1 MSKARQHWRRRANPS
16 FYMITNEE
24 VVDNRR
30 HSSNVDPDRI
40 LGDFTNLSEQSDGSK
55 DRNNFIRSSEPHL
68 SKSNE
73 LIKFESEN
81 SLDQSKLPK
90 YMPHSDTTTTLANR
104 NEGTESEQLT
114 LPKHSL
120 SSSQINYSTN
130 NQKNDNSNNITSI
143 DPPLSNASQE
153 LLTFVSNTENCN
165 VNKSIQDNSGCTNSN
180 TNQQTEPSQAKW
192 NISHNFLTHTPSRV
206 HFTFSKSID
215 VDDEN
220 QTSFRGL
227 FNKTFRP
234 NLRRAVSEVKD
245 VYNPDDTEGS
255 LTEQQPQQ
263 QQQQHHSHRI
273 QNKFHRHL
281 QQQLHNIKLISH
293 SASRSHQQSTLQLNS
308 HAVANQP
315 YLQPY
320 RLNEF
325 TNTFEQVYNTPQK
338 FDSSILEIP
347 VDMYSESKS
356 DDAFSKINW
365 PSCDFSQMDS
375 EHSINSGRIHEMK
388 VSDTYRERD
397 SLLNRNIINNNETNT
412 TVHSMPQRT
421 NRLNAVRRM
430 NTTATEQHRP
440 FSNIDRFNFRKQ
452 TKQQP
457 SSSKTENNASIN
469 KKYTHGTLSQD
480 NINAPAS
487 KLLDS
492 SSLEFGSDSMQSR
505 PVAATTLY
513 RSSSSGTR
521 NPEYIND
528 IEFEQSSIRT
538 GVGVSNSPTTL
549 ADKSTVTS
557 NVNSYTMG
565 ILQNN
570 ATSPTST
577 TTVITSLANGTVNE
591 PTVDLLKQSTSS
603 YLKEQ
608 FQAFFQPSDNKL
620 AMKLFGSKNALL
632 KEKRRQVQQGKW
644 VIHPCSNFR
653 FYWDLLMLM
662 LLIANLIILP
672 VAISFFNDDL
682 SIHWIIFN
690 SISDVVFIAD
700 IAVKF
705 RTGIVTNDYADEII
719 LNPKEIARHYLKSWF
734 VLDFISSIPMDYMYL
749 IFNKKDHY
757 NQFFSAGRTL
767 RILRLAKL
775 LSMLRLLR
783 LTRLVR
789 YVSQW
794 EEFLNIASKFMGIF
808 NLVLLM
814 LLLGHWNACLQ
825 YLIPMLM
832 DFPPDSW
839 VKRCKLENA
848 DWFQQYTWALFKAM
862 SHMLSIGYGRFPP
875 TSIGEAWITIVSMM
889 SGATCYA
896 LFVGHAAA
904 LIQSFDTSKRLYRE
918 KFKQVEEYMA
928 YRKLPRAL
936 RQRIANYYEHRYQGK
951 MFDEAQILN
960 EFSECLREQV
970 INYNC
975 RALVAAVPFFTYADQ
990 DFVSEVV
997 TKLKFEVFQP
1007 GDLIIKEGTIGN
1019 KMYFIQEGIVDI
1031 ITKDGEVATSLS
1043 DGSYFG
1049 EITLLTNTRRT
1060 ASVKAV
1066 VYSNLYSLDRE
1077 SFLSVLENYPLMRR
1091 TMESVAAERLN
1102 KIGQNPSIVS
1112 NREDLK
1118 EDLSLVKEIVSSAV
1132 TPEDSSSGPET
1143 ENEENQAHLNIKQL
1157 LKFRKRK
1164 STNRNKLF
1172 DNTVTK
1178 LSQANEEDETS
1189 LDNERKSSF
1198 IEITSV
1204 DKLKLP
1210 KFMRQKRSSSNFLT
1224 HPSQNLLNLSKSKIL
1239 QDSCS
1244 ERKTNKNG
1252 KSDSQPPENI
1262 LNSLNSS
1269 VTNVTN
1275 LQSSDLSPKC
1285 TTISITNYSN
1295 TEDTDNNNNIISSN
1309 TDSTQR
1315 PSSSEISNVDS
1326 SKH

>member
-1 MSKARQHWRRRANPS
+1 MSKAAKQHWRRRGNPS
-16 FYMITNEE
+16 FYMITNE
-24 VVDNRR
+24 DDD
-30 HSSNVDPDRI
+30 SQ
-40 LGDFTNLSEQSDGSK
+40 LK
-55 DRNNFIRSSEPHL
+55 L
-68 SKSNE
+68 SKVGEDKTLSQSFNMLNE
-73 LIKFESEN
+73 ASKEDKKMSVQNSEYDLKNTGELTQSESKT
-81 SLDQSKLPK
+81 SIDQSKSLK
-90 YMPHSDTTTTLANR
+90 QLQHSHTTSPITNQI
-104 NEGTESEQLT
+104 EGSER
-114 LPKHSL
+114 KI
-120 SSSQINYSTN
+120 SSSIKLSNSSDQICISDN
-130 NQKNDNSNNITSI
+130 NKNNNSSCFNDYPLKNTSLELPINDNNNEQYDVNRSDQDVITANK
-143 DPPLSNASQE
+143 PLQQSQ
-153 LLTFVSNTENCN
+153 
-165 VNKSIQDNSGCTNSN
+165 K
-180 TNQQTEPSQAKW
+180 KW
-192 NISHNFLTHTPSRV
+192 DSSRNFISHTPNRV
-206 HFTFSKSID
+206 HFNFSKSID
-215 VDDEN
+215 VDDDN
-220 QTSFRGL
+220 HTLLRGL
-227 FNKTFRP
+227 FNRAFRP

-245 VYNPDDTEGS
+245 VYNPEDTEISIAGN
-255 LTEQQPQQ
+255 TQQRHNHHTHRNQAQNKPHRHTHQQ
-263 QQQQHHSHRI
+263 NPHPRQQFKSPLQSASHSH
-273 QNKFHRHL
+273 QHSST
-281 QQQLHNIKLISH
+281 QLHAYN
-293 SASRSHQQSTLQLNS
+293 
-308 HAVANQP
+308 VANQP
-315 YLQPY
+315 YQQPY

-325 TNTFEQVYNTPQK
+325 TNRLEQVYNSPRQ

-347 VDMYSESKS
+347 VDIYGDVV
-356 DDAFSKINW
+356 DDVYPRINW
-365 PSCDFSQMDS
+365 PSCDFTRMDS
-375 EHSINSGRIHEMK
+375 EHSLHSTRIHE
-388 VSDTYRERD
+388 
-397 SLLNRNIINNNETNT
+397 SLTNETNKERDLLLGRNAMMTNEANT
-412 TVHSMPQRT
+412 TPNFALKRA
-421 NRLNAVRRM
+421 NRLNAMRRM
-430 NTTATEQHRP
+430 NTTAVEQHYP
-440 FSNIDRFNFRKQ
+440 FGNAERSDTKKQ
-452 TKQQP
+452 IKQE
-457 SSSKTENNASIN
+457 SSHLISENYP
-469 KKYTHGTLSQD
+469 YTNNRCTQNTLNQD
-480 NINAPAS
+480 NLNTTLN
-487 KLLDS
+487 KV
-492 SSLEFGSDSMQSR
+492 SDSFEYPSDSVHSPPTQKTS
-505 PVAATTLY
+505 LY

-521 NPEYIND
+521 NLECKIDLDSERPY
-528 IEFEQSSIRT
+528 SIDRIVSDSNGNPPVMSADKCTLTSNANISQT
-538 GVGVSNSPTTL
+538 GVVNCNNIT
-549 ADKSTVTS
+549 
-557 NVNSYTMG
+557 NV
-565 ILQNN
+565 QNN
-570 ATSPTST
+570 SAGT
-577 TTVITSLANGTVNE
+577 TTTTTAMTAIANGNLTE
-591 PTVDLLKQSTSS
+591 PIIDPLKQSTSS

-705 RTGIVTNDYADEII
+705 RTGVVTNDYADEII
-719 LNPKEIARHYLKSWF
+719 LNPKEIARHYVKSWF
-734 VLDFISSIPMDYMYL
+734 VLDFISSIPMDYIYL

-832 DFPPDSW
+832 EFPPDSW

-1049 EITLLTNTRRT
+1049 EITLLTNARRV

-1102 KIGQNPSIVS
+1102 KIGQNPAIVS

-1143 ENEENQAHLNIKQL
+1143 ENEDNQAHLNFKHL

-1164 STNRNKLF
+1164 QSNRHKLF
-1172 DNTVTK
+1172 DNCITK
-1178 LSQANEEDETS
+1178 LSQANEEDEALQTQDSSDLTS
-1189 LDNERKSSF
+1189 P
-1198 IEITSV
+1198 

-1210 KFMRQKRSSSNFLT
+1210 KFMRQKRNSSNLFLN
-1224 HPSQNLLNLSKSKIL
+1224 PAQNLLNITKHQHDKSKTI
-1239 QDSCS
+1239 QNNSNEDNSNNND
-1244 ERKTNKNG
+1244 NK
-1252 KSDSQPPENI
+1252 
-1262 LNSLNSS
+1262 
-1269 VTNVTN
+1269 
-1275 LQSSDLSPKC
+1275 SPKVDL
-1285 TTISITNYSN
+1285 IL
-1295 TEDTDNNNNIISSN
+1295 
-1309 TDSTQR
+1309 
-1315 PSSSEISNVDS
+1315 PSSSSSQCYDNFISNISNSQSDNLTPTTVNLVTQNI
-1326 SKH
+1326 SKANSNKNKSDTDISRKSTE